1 MRTEGVTCTIRIAR
15 NFSLQWR
22 VFFALKGK
30 AATIAR
36 LVEPNH
42 GGSQTSSTRTAACRE
57 SDRAAPALF
66 PRLSSHRA
74 TSRRGHRQSDID
86 SIRVARSVINKPQ
99 IDDIGSKLGVDDPL
113 QRSRNVVVHL
123 TASLAHFAGAAGASS
138 SCGAGLK
145 WLSLPGAPSHSFASA
160 GGMSFTVM
168 FGHLAEYSRLSFA
181 HSSSAGAVSGLIASA
196 GHSGSHT
203 PQSMHSSG

>member
-15 NFSLQWR
+15 TFSLQWR

-123 TASLAHFAGAAGASS
+123 TASLAHSAVSAGAAGAASS
-138 SCGAGLK
+138 SGAGLK
-145 WLSLPGAPSHSFASA
+145 RLSFPGTPSHSFASA
-160 GGMSFTVM
+160 GGMSLTVM
-168 FGHLAEYSRLSFA
+168 FGHLAEYS
-181 HSSSAGAVSGLIASA
+181 
-196 GHSGSHT
+196 
-203 PQSMHSSG
+203 